1 MAERK
6 AYACVMRS
14 TLGRRVTL
22 VGVAMAGALA
32 SGFVAAIVLAIADLY
47 VTGHGAASLM
57 RPWLQGAVSMSRADV
72 IFYLAVVM
80 GGGLAWLAAG
90 RGLTPSPTRE

>member
-1 MAERK
+1 
-6 AYACVMRS
+6 MRS
-14 TLGRRVTL
+14 TFGRRVTKAAAVL
-22 VGVAMAGALA
+22 AGAIA
-32 SGFVAAIVLAIADLY
+32 SGLIAAIVLAIADLY
-47 VTGHGAASLM
+47 VTGHDGASLM

-80 GGGLAWLAAG
+80 GGVATWLAAG